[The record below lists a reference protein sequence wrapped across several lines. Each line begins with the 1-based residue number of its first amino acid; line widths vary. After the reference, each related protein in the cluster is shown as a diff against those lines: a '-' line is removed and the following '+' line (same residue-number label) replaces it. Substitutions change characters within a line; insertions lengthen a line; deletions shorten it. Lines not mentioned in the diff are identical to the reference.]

1 MLHEGAQPK
10 ATCQRFTLALLT
22 IPCLILAMPKTVKPQ
37 PRTPDHQSE
46 MLKVREYVDRMIQ
59 RGEAKEFLVKH
70 GFVTPSG
77 KLTKRYGG

>member
-1 MLHEGAQPK
+1 
-10 ATCQRFTLALLT
+10 
-22 IPCLILAMPKTVKPQ
+22 MPKTVKPQ

-77 KLTKRYGG
+77 KLTKRNGG